1 LGGIWFRK
9 FIAIVASACVVAA
22 LFCNLAY
29 SQDDELSGDE
39 VAVVKARVQKIRG
52 LKLEG
57 DVPVTYLS
65 VAETE
70 ARFRSEFAKQITQE
84 EIDTGVQENKMI
96 GLFPPDLKIERKDLA
111 DMTLELAGFY
121 DDHHKDIVIIDRPIT
136 VALPERYRNAL
147 AQLRK
152 LDTMGTLGHELTH
165 ALQDQHFDIE
175 AGQKKYKG
183 DTDRELAYKAIVEG
197 DATLSGFSVVTGR
210 VDDETIDYFNSHLQD
225 IVPVFMGRMEGKP
238 RAMTYPFIFQ
248 YTEGARFV
256 AEAYHRK
263 KWAGVNA
270 LFSGPPL
277 STQQIMHPELYF
289 DHPTPALTVKLAGYE
304 KVLHDW
310 KKIDED
316 TLGELMLKIML
327 ERTMG
332 EQTPYVEAATKWAGD
347 RIVAL
352 QKGKSL
358 TMLWML
364 VFRNAG
370 AADNFAQL
378 YSGILD
384 KVLPG
389 TTARKIDRRGP
400 AVFVMIGDG
409 AIRYHEFLPEVWK
422 QTRIDDAAI
431 ESYEALTPAQS
442 GPPATPSRPTTLH
455 LQPAPKAPTEKP
467 RTIEAD

>member
-1 LGGIWFRK
+1 MTTEQGGASLREIRVRR
-9 FIAIVASACVVAA
+9 FIAIIASACVVAA
-22 LFCNLAY
+22 LFCNLVL

-39 VAVVKARVQKIRG
+39 AAVVKARVQKIRG
-52 LKLEG
+52 LKLKR

-70 ARFRSEFAKQITQE
+70 ARFRAQFAKQISQE
-84 EIDTGVQENKMI
+84 EIDTGVEENKMI
-96 GLFPPDLKIERKDLA
+96 GLFPPDLKIQRKELA

-121 DDHHKDIVIIDRPIT
+121 DDHHKDIVIIDRPVTI
-136 VALPERYRNAL
+136 ALPDRYRNAVTEMK
-147 AQLRK
+147 K

-175 AGQKKYKG
+175 AALKKYKG
-183 DTDRELAYKAIVEG
+183 NSDRELAYKAIVEG

-263 KWAGVNA
+263 KWEGVNA
-270 LFSGPPL
+270 LFNGPPL

-289 DHPTPALTVKLAGYE
+289 DHPTPALTVKLGGYE
-304 KVLHDW
+304 KVLQDW
-310 KKIDED
+310 NKVDED

-332 EQTPYVEAATKWAGD
+332 EDTPYVQAASKWAGD

-358 TMLWML
+358 TVLWMI

-370 AADNFAQL
+370 AADTFAQL
-378 YSGILD
+378 YTQILD

-389 TTARKIDRRGP
+389 STARKIDQRGP

-409 AIRYHEFLPEVWK
+409 AIRYHEYLGEVWK
-422 QTRIDDAAI
+422 QSRIDGGSI
-431 ESYEALTPAQS
+431 E
-442 GPPATPSRPTTLH
+442 
-455 LQPAPKAPTEKP
+455 
-467 RTIEAD
+467 